1 MLDFLAGL
9 SRKYPVSIMSQY
21 NPCFYAGDL
30 PEMHRALSK
39 DEYEVVLEKA
49 LDLFQPPFSRQET
62 DSAATYVPDFMA
74 DTPFGDCRRIL

>member
-1 MLDFLAGL
+1 
-9 SRKYPVSIMSQY
+9 MSQY

-39 DEYEVVLEKA
+39 DEYEVVLERA
-49 LDLFQPPFSRQET
+49 LDLGFTTIFAQET